1 MVCADGRTGEILEK
15 RGDAVK
21 NLVARKLIRNFAL
34 ELLVYA
40 ALVVGYFFLV
50 LRFLADPLENLFA
63 NNLILYAFIALGLI
77 VAQAVLLETVTSFVM
92 GLLGLDQ
99 LE

>member
-1 MVCADGRTGEILEK
+1 MKTPM
-15 RGDAVK
+15 
-21 NLVARKLIRNFAL
+21 ARKLIRNFAL

-40 ALVVGYFFLV
+40 VLVVGYFFLV
-50 LRFLADPLENLFA
+50 LRFLTEPLENLFA
-63 NNLILYAFIALGLI
+63 DNLTLYAFVALGLI
-77 VAQAVLLETVTSFVM
+77 VAQAVLLEAVTSFIM